1 MYDIELKLGAVKV
14 DPDPVPSQH
23 TTRGVKIVKLVGA
36 LREFS
41 AALENTTQIN
51 ITAGNVSVPNT
62 KSTVYW
68 CRTIRFNQPTTKHHI
83 VKIGM

>member
-1 MYDIELKLGAVKV
+1 MKVIYSWNDV

-23 TTRGVKIVKLVGA
+23 TTRGVKNMKLIGA
-36 LREFS
+36 TREFP
-41 AALENTTQIN
+41 AAIQNTIRFD

-68 CRTIRFNQPTTKHHI
+68 CRTIRYNQPATKHHI
-83 VKIGM
+83 VRYGK